1 MDPPAVQPQ
10 ATKKAICEVRVAC
23 WCVHLL
29 HSAVSASD
37 QQVIQVVVLIT
48 VQHGEG
54 KEHLD
59 HNLSRHN
66 HDDHDPSNQ

>member
-1 MDPPAVQPQ
+1 M
-10 ATKKAICEVRVAC
+10 VRVAC

-48 VQHGEG
+48 MQHGEC

-59 HNLSRHN
+59 HDLDWH
-66 HDDHDPSNQ
+66 DHDPSNQRTENHLATVT